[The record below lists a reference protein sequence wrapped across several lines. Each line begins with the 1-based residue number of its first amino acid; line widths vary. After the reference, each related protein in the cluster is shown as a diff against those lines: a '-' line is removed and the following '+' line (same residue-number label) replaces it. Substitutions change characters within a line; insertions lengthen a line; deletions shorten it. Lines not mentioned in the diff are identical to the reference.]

1 MANFKLLIKRIL
13 FTFWIASVT
22 LVVGGV
28 ALPVPFFNRELG
40 WKILKFWARINM
52 FGARVIF
59 RSHPKIEGLQN
70 IPDIPAV
77 VASNHQSN
85 WDMLA
90 LSIYV
95 PSPTYVVKAE
105 LFKVPVFGWWLKAL
119 GNVGIDRSDGRSA
132 TEAIIAASKDALDEG
147 RQIIIFPEG
156 SRTHPDTKKRYSM
169 GVARI
174 YGTFDVPCF
183 PFTHNAGYSWSRNG
197 FKAVPGIVTGRFLQ
211 AIQPGLSQEDFI
223 ATVETMIRS
232 NMASRDTVFE
242 AEDIDLPTPMG

>member
-1 MANFKLLIKRIL
+1 MDRAKLLIKQIVY
-13 FTFWIASVT
+13 TIWIASVT
-22 LVVGGV
+22 LVVGGI
-28 ALPVPFFNRELG
+28 ALPVPFFNREWG
-40 WKILKFWARINM
+40 WRILKFWARINM
-52 FGARVIF
+52 FGSKVIF
-59 RSHPKIEGLQN
+59 RSHPKIEGLN
-70 IPDIPAV
+70 HIPDIAGV

-95 PSPTYVVKAE
+95 PRPTYVVKAE

-119 GNVGIDRSDGRSA
+119 GNVGIDRSDGKSA
-132 TEAIIAASKDALDEG
+132 TEAIIAASKEALDEG

-156 SRTHPDTKKRYSM
+156 SRTPPDQQKRYGM

-183 PFTHNAGYSWSRNG
+183 PFTHNSGYSWSRNG
-197 FKAVPGIVTGRFLQ
+197 FTALPGTVTGRFLP

-223 ATVETMIRS
+223 ADLEVSIRKH
-232 NMASRDTVFE
+232 MASRESVFE
-242 AEDIDLPTPMG
+242 HEDVDLPTPMG